1 MHWAFNNHASLGRSL
16 EVQHCRGI
24 TPEEQIV
31 VSPNR
36 AIETADCATMIGNA
50 AVHATYAFA
59 KKPVFELPHPAL
71 KTYPWPDDKDFA
83 ACRNRFV

>member
-36 AIETADCATMIGNA
+36 AIETADCATMIGND
-50 AVHATYAFA
+50 AVHATYENLSLARRQGLRRLPE
-59 KKPVFELPHPAL
+59 PVRLVRQPRSGP
-71 KTYPWPDDKDFA
+71 
-83 ACRNRFV
+83 